1 MVPGYVLHAT
11 TRKHFLFVQRFLA
24 SSPCIRR
31 YNIEPSIAHL
41 PDCPVLFL
49 RSCMVP
55 RYVLSS
61 SSLGIL
67 LSRMVPTYFSLPAC
81 ASGPGVSLLLLSRL
95 CAPFVFVF
103 VLLFCFRS
111 FLVFAPGHPNPCRRR
126 KLFPS
131 FLGRYCAADGV
142 FGPAFV
148 FAAVVLNSTQLKI

>member
-1 MVPGYVLHAT
+1 MQFLTNYKMKKCYQLICNQQLLGLSSSHQCSAHHASP
-11 TRKHFLFVQRFLA
+11 FA
-24 SSPCIRR
+24 SLLWS
-31 YNIEPSIAHL
+31 S
-41 PDCPVLFL
+41 
-49 RSCMVP
+49 
-55 RYVLSS
+55 SS

-67 LSRMVPTYFSLPAC
+67 FSRMVPTYFSSPAC

-111 FLVFAPGHPNPCRRR
+111 FLVFALGHPNPCRRR

-142 FGPAFV
+142 FGPALV
-148 FAAVVLNSTQLKI
+148 FAAVVLT